1 MSSFKETRVKY
12 FTKPLFNFLKAK
24 GLLPSISQTERTALR
39 AGDVWIEGEL
49 FSGKPDFEKI
59 FHIHIRN

>member
-39 AGDVWIEGEL
+39 SHDSV
-49 FSGKPDFEKI
+49 
-59 FHIHIRN
+59 